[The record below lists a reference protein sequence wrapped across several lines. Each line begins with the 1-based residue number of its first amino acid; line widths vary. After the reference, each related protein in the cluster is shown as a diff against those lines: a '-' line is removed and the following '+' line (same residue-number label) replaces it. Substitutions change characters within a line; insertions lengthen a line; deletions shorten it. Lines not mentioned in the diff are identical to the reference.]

1 MRFQRSS
8 ARHRVSTKHL
18 ASSVAPSHFDLSK
31 EPPALFLRSLWQMCC
46 EETGDGTI
54 RWGKPTIAHNTPK
67 PCDASN
73 ACVLPADESG
83 SRVII
88 KSHSMMESK
97 VLSKTPGSKSF
108 TGFQRQLNYFGFRRV
123 FGGKTLP
130 GKQTMYSNPLFRR
143 DHPEELAKIQRQD
156 KGKRKCTPAL
166 PEKEQAEAEVESPMV
181 EGQLC
186 EQSMQPQ
193 GLPPPAESGEP
204 LSWTSTGMALGD
216 GACAEMGLCG
226 SGWCVVV

>member
-1 MRFQRSS
+1 
-8 ARHRVSTKHL
+8 
-18 ASSVAPSHFDLSK
+18 
-31 EPPALFLRSLWQMCC
+31 
-46 EETGDGTI
+46 
-54 RWGKPTIAHNTPK
+54 
-67 PCDASN
+67 
-73 ACVLPADESG
+73 
-83 SRVII
+83 
-88 KSHSMMESK
+88 MMESK

-123 FGGKTLP
+123 FGGKALP

-143 DHPEELAKIQRQD
+143 DHPEELTKIQRQD
-156 KGKRKCTPAL
+156 KGKRKCTPVL
-166 PEKEQAEAEVESPMV
+166 PEKAVAETEVESPMV

-186 EQSMQPQ
+186 EQSVQPQ

-226 SGWCVVV
+226 SGWCVVVWFEWLPEVVHIKHPSGSSAPTGMLCALHAHELGGSAAVLKAKAGYIISNK